1 MIKAILRTI
10 VNNQRIKYLLLL
22 ILGQIQLLPVGL
34 SAQSFVHGVEVIIWL
49 NAQLVISISFDKID
63 IEVFTKREITIVE
76 YNIQLIIG
84 VIHID
89 TRMPIFGP
97 NLCAWCASQQIDF
110 GIWAQ
115 QCLSK

>member
-1 MIKAILRTI
+1 MIKAVLWTI
-10 VNNQRIKYLLLL
+10 VNYQCIKHFLLLL
-22 ILGQIQLLPVGL
+22 LGQIQFLPVGL

-63 IEVFTKREITIVE
+63 IEVFPKREIAIVKD
-76 YNIQLIIG
+76 NIKLIVG
-84 VIHID
+84 VFHID

-110 GIWAQ
+110 GIWA
-115 QCLSK
+115 

>member
-22 ILGQIQLLPVGL
+22 ILGQIQLLPIGL
-34 SAQSFVHGVEVIIWL
+34 SSQPLVYCVEVIIWL

-63 IEVFTKREITIVE
+63 IEVFPKREIAIVKD
-76 YNIQLIIG
+76 NIKLIVG
-84 VIHID
+84 VFHID
-89 TRMPIFGP
+89 TCMTIFGP
-97 NLCAWCASQQIDF
+97 NFCAWCASQQMDL
-110 GIWAQ
+110 GTWAQ